1 MKKKRLNFNFC
12 KIKAHTAILR
22 TFSQIL
28 PTGIELCFGAYGY
41 VVLYLLKRLKQ
52 KKHILSVS
60 RHLLSSWFSFRKNC
74 ASI

>member
-52 KKHILSVS
+52 KKTHTFCFKTFVIFMV
-60 RHLLSSWFSFRKNC
+60 
-74 ASI
+74 